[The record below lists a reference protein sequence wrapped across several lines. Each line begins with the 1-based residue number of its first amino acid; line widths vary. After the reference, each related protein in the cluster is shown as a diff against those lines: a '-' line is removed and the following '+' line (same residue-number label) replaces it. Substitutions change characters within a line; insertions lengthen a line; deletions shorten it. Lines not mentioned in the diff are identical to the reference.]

1 MGVHTVLNQGRD
13 ILVIWRVLDM
23 FVEVKHEILEL
34 SPADGAILAQC
45 KLQVLLNLNVFDIL
59 HRFQQLVGVGTG
71 NFVSFPQNFQVLD
84 PWSNIDML
92 RVGEGR
98 IRGRFSR

>member
-1 MGVHTVLNQGRD
+1 MGVPTVFIQGRD
-13 ILVIWRVLDM
+13 ILVIWKILHI

-45 KLQVLLNLNVFDIL
+45 KLQVLLNLSVFDIL
-59 HRFQQLVGVGTG
+59 HRFRQLVGVGTG
-71 NFVSFPQNFQVLD
+71 NSVSFAQNFHVLD